1 VEASWARIFQ
11 SILKTGRDVMTGG
24 ACGIITELRR
34 VEAEDGLVDDMGCI
48 ELFYPKI
55 IIFYVLCHRGNLI
68 F

>member
-1 VEASWARIFQ
+1 
-11 SILKTGRDVMTGG
+11 MTGG